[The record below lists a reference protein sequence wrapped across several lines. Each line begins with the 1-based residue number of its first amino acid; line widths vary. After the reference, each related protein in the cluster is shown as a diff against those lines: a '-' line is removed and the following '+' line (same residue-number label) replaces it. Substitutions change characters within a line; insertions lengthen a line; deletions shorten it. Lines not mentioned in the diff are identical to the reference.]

1 MAEHDNVHQNQTVS
15 PAAETSA
22 QSTSSTSASFPA
34 SSYMNQS
41 TQGSS
46 NPVLGDANNRRMAVE
61 YNLIANGF
69 AYSTSLNG
77 NQANLA
83 QAMGYQRQWSQT
95 TEDNDAQENAKTG
108 FFAGLL
114 LPASASAPSDD
125 ELSLDDD
132 VTAEVSAE
140 EMNNAVL
147 AFRGSESGNME
158 EFKLDWLNNDMDP
171 IAVGFTAFM
180 ANYKTIHAMLVAGV
194 EATGKRVAVTGHSL
208 GGSLA
213 KQAALHFPHLISD
226 CYTYQAP
233 GISAEQQAYLERHMN
248 DQGDIYGE
256 QMSDEDRALL
266 VNQGLTDVDTHGFDD
281 ITFEAHMAE
290 GDIVNYAGGGR
301 VPGDNSRRI
310 MHDPSGFTGLQPGGA
325 HTALVT
331 SSSEYSAEH
340 AQLHN
345 EMAAIVP
352 GYTNTTE
359 ELYSSSKGA
368 RSGTDPMGIDN
379 PARNTNNNY
388 HVGIEAARDALIAEM
403 FNPHSRFINEFPER
417 IPSMPLGGRIQILE
431 SLLNGPGVIESLT
444 KGAGVGMGIAAL
456 IAAPGTVLGM
466 LGGGFMAF
474 SEHGSDNAA
483 GTAAVTA
490 GGAMAGAGLGS
501 GVDRILDMIPVLGQ
515 GRYIAAPIAGAIGG
529 LAYSYF
535 ALSNDINE
543 TQEAALKMLLHSTD
557 QKDLVQGIGGATLF
571 YSKMDTIVNDFFG
584 SDVFE
589 RTRSELT
596 KGGGYFAQLNANQA
610 AEEIE
615 NNLEG
620 GFLGFGDNTQEKI
633 ISDVLVHG
641 VVGNEALAIIG
652 DGDYDEG
659 LEIVLKK
666 LQGREDRAVSNM
678 YDFTDGRWRWFW

>member
-1 MAEHDNVHQNQTVS
+1 MSEFQNENQNQRVS
-15 PAAETSA
+15 SPVAPVQVDNTGVSLAAPAYQI
-22 QSTSSTSASFPA
+22 QSQQQT
-34 SSYMNQS
+34 
-41 TQGSS
+41 
-46 NPVLGDANNRRMAVE
+46 NPVLGNADNRRLAVE
-61 YNLIANGF
+61 YNLIAQGF
-69 AYSTSLNG
+69 AYSTTLGGTQST
-77 NQANLA
+77 LA
-83 QAMGYQRQWSQT
+83 QAMGFQPQWHRT
-95 TEDNDAQENAKTG
+95 TEDNGAAENSKTG

-114 LPASASAPSDD
+114 LPQSATPSEDD
-125 ELSLDDD
+125 FSLEG
-132 VTAEVSAE
+132 EVSSE
-140 EMNNAVL
+140 QTNDAVL
-147 AFRGSESGNME
+147 AFRGSESSNMD
-158 EFKLDWLNNDMDP
+158 EFVLDWINNDMDP

-180 ANYKTIHAMLVAGV
+180 ANYDTIHGMLVEAV
-194 EATGKRVAVTGHSL
+194 EQTGQRVAVTGHSL

-213 KQAALHFPHLISD
+213 KQAALHFPHLISN

-233 GISAEQQAYLERHMN
+233 GISAEQQAYLEEHLH
-248 DQGDIYGE
+248 DQGNIYGD
-256 QMSDEDRALL
+256 QMSEEDRALL
-266 VNQGLTDVDTHGFDD
+266 LSKGLDDVDSHGFDD
-281 ITFEAHMAE
+281 IVFEAHMAE

-301 VPGDNSRRI
+301 VPGANSRRI
-310 MHDPSGFTGLQPGGA
+310 LHDPSGFTGLQPGGA
-325 HTALVT
+325 HTANLT
-331 SSSEYSAEH
+331 SSSEYADIHADLHSEMSALDP
-340 AQLHN
+340 AYS
-345 EMAAIVP
+345 
-352 GYTNTTE
+352 GTTD
-359 ELYSSSKGA
+359 ELYSSSRGSRTGVEA
-368 RSGTDPMGIDN
+368 MDIDN
-379 PARNTNNNY
+379 PARNTENNY
-388 HVGIEAARDALIAEM
+388 HIGIEAARDAVIAEM
-403 FNPHSRFINEFPER
+403 FNPHSRFINDFPQR
-417 IPSMPLGGRIQILE
+417 IPDMPLGGRIQILQ

-466 LGGGFMAF
+466 LAGGFTAF
-474 SEHGSDNAA
+474 SEYGSDSPGA
-483 GTAAVTA
+483 TAAVTA
-490 GGAMAGAGLGS
+490 GGAIAGGAVGGQF
-501 GVDRILDMIPVLGQ
+501 DRLLDLIPVLGQ
-515 GRYIAAPIAGAIGG
+515 GRYIAAPIAGVIGG

-543 TQEAALKMLLHSTD
+543 TQEAALKMLLYSPD

-596 KGGGYFAQLNANQA
+596 KGGGYFAQLDANQA

-641 VVGNEALAIIG
+641 VVGNEALTILG